1 MDRALSSCDF
11 GRPGYL
17 RYLAQADPWLL
28 KGGISLY
35 KSALITP
42 DILTCDFRMLTI
54 AVAFLVKDGRS
65 SGFLPGE
72 RTAILICWIC
82 LFLLTGPIP
91 AIIRVVLLV
100 LVTRRLFIFHGV
112 VPGTHMQSHGN
123 R

>member
-42 DILTCDFRMLTI
+42 DILTCDFCMLTI
-54 AVAFLVKDGRS
+54 AVAFLVKDGGQADFCLVSARQS
-65 SGFLPGE
+65 SSAGSVSS
-72 RTAILICWIC
+72 C
-82 LFLLTGPIP
+82 
-91 AIIRVVLLV
+91 
-100 LVTRRLFIFHGV
+100 
-112 VPGTHMQSHGN
+112 
-123 R
+123 